1 MKKLNQFKTRKH
13 FLTVVCLLI
22 GMLVLT
28 TSVYANYD
36 NANGYTSYKAALKH
50 LALETNNVTLDAS
63 VAFEIDGKEIMME
76 QVAQKI
82 TPNGKSTYSKSVEA
96 PDYLY
101 EVYTY
106 EDGKYCIRYFPEEN
120 AYYQWE
126 DNYVSS
132 SMENLIG
139 VDMDDKTT
147 NKLARFM
154 ELGVDMLIG
163 DLKNNVVL
171 LSNDDGVREYS
182 IDVATNQMPE
192 IVNAGISLLFSSVNY
207 DYSERN
213 FTTYD
218 DWMVTFGNFWTEKM
232 GTEFPEDLYNGNLS
246 DDELADVLAEYGY
259 ADYDEFWEECSEV
272 EQEFWEKYDNIFYEE
287 KGGKGVIVILEDG
300 SYDYYESYY
309 EYLDANEEFS
319 EANLYRMFGDEPVVQ
334 GAKMI
339 VKINDNGELLYNYA
353 EATLI
358 GYDDEGNAHTATV
371 KINLSASDYGTTVPD
386 TFDATGKEKWD

>member
-36 NANGYTSYKAALKH
+36 NANGYSSYKAALKH

-63 VAFEIDGKEIMME
+63 VSFEIDGKEIMME

-82 TPNGKSTYSKSVEA
+82 TPNGKSTYSKSVES
-96 PDYLY
+96 PDYLH

-106 EDGKYCIRYFPEEN
+106 EDGKYSIRYFPEEN

-126 DNYVSS
+126 DNYDYNSV
-132 SMENLIG
+132 ENLIG
-139 VDMDDKTT
+139 IDMDDKTT
-147 NKLARFM
+147 NKLARFI

-171 LSNDDGVREYS
+171 LSNDNGVREYS

-192 IVNAGISLLFSSVNY
+192 IVNAGISLLFSSMNY
-207 DYSERN
+207 DNSDRS
-213 FTTYD
+213 FTTYE
-218 DWMVTFGNFWTEKM
+218 DWIVTFGNYWKEQM
-232 GTEFPEDLYNGNLS
+232 GTEFPDDLYNGNLS
-246 DDELADVLAEYGY
+246 DDELADELAAYGY
-259 ADYDEFWEECSEV
+259 ADYEEFWDACGKV
-272 EQEFWEKYDNIFYEE
+272 EQEFWEKYDNILYEE
-287 KGGKGVIVILEDG
+287 KGGKGVLVILEDG

-309 EYLDANEEFS
+309 EYLDENEEYS
-319 EANLYRMFGDEPVVQ
+319 DARLYRLFGDEPVVQ

-339 VKINDNGELLYNYA
+339 VKINENGELLYNYA

-358 GYDDEGNAHTATV
+358 GYDEEGNAHTATV
-371 KINLSASDYGTTVPD
+371 KVDLSASDYGTTVPD